1 MSNGMED
8 ILGKLLGSPA
18 RVKLLRL
25 FLFNPKAVYALS
37 EAAERAQ
44 VPTATARRELPFYER
59 LGLLRQRS
67 IRGVRERAWTLNEEF
82 VYLAALQHLLLN
94 LPMRGRDIVKR
105 LRSVGVV
112 KLVMLSG
119 LFVDEY
125 DGRVDLLIVGDRIVD
140 KKVRT
145 VIRALEA
152 EIGKELRYVALSTEE
167 FVYRLGIY
175 DKLVRDVIDYPHTVA
190 LDRLNVE
197 LK

>member
-1 MSNGMED
+1 MED
-8 ILGKLLGSPA
+8 TLGKLLGSPA

-25 FLFNPKAVYALS
+25 FLFNPKEIIPLSIASGRSQVSVAV
-37 EAAERAQ
+37 
-44 VPTATARRELPFYER
+44 TRRELPFYER
-59 LGLLRQRS
+59 LGLLKLRRA
-67 IRGVRERAWTLNEEF
+67 RGSKERAWVLNEDF

-94 LPMRGRDIVKR
+94 LPVRGQDIVKR
-105 LRSVGVV
+105 LRNAGTI
-112 KLVMLSG
+112 KLVILSG

-125 DGRVDLLIVGDRIVD
+125 DGRVDLLIVGD
-140 KKVRT
+140 KVIETKIRT

-152 EIGKELRYVALSTEE
+152 EIGKELRYVALTTEE
-167 FVYRLGIY
+167 FLYRLGIY

>member
-1 MSNGMED
+1 MED

-25 FLFNPKAVYALS
+25 FLFNPKAVYLLS
-37 EAAERAQ
+37 DAAERAQ
-44 VPTATARRELPFYER
+44 VPAATARRELPFYER

-67 IRGVRERAWTLNEEF
+67 VRGARERAWTLNEDF
-82 VYLAALQHLLLN
+82 IYLAALQHLLLN
-94 LPMRGRDIVKR
+94 LPMRGNDIVKR
-105 LRSVGVV
+105 LRSVGSI
-112 KLVMLSG
+112 KLVILSG

-125 DGRVDLLIVGDRIVD
+125 DGRVDLLIVGDRILE
-140 KKVRT
+140 KKVKT

-152 EIGKELRYVALSTEE
+152 EIGKELRYVALETEE
-167 FVYRLGIY
+167 FLYRLGIY

>member
-1 MSNGMED
+1 MED

-37 EAAERAQ
+37 DAAERAQ
-44 VPTATARRELPFYER
+44 VPPATARRELPFYER

-67 IRGVRERAWTLNEEF
+67 VRGVRERAWVLNEDF

-94 LPMRGRDIVKR
+94 LPMRGNDIVRR

-112 KLVMLSG
+112 KLVILSG

-145 VIRALEA
+145 VIRGLEA
-152 EIGKELRYVALSTEE
+152 EIGKELRYVALTTEE
-167 FVYRLGIY
+167 FLYRLGIY

-190 LDRLNVE
+190 LDRLNIS